1 MSGHSKWSTIKHKKA
16 QADARRGAV
25 YTKLAREIQIAA
37 REGGGDPETN
47 FNLRLAV
54 DRAKTAN
61 MPNSNIDRAI
71 KRGTGEDRDAAI
83 MEKILYEGYAPHGIA
98 LLLNCITDN
107 RNRTVAAIRHVLT
120 KHGGSMGSEGSV
132 SWQFTRKS
140 FFTIPS
146 EETTFDD
153 LFELAAE
160 AGADDVVEDDEYFEI
175 VGPVGAFKTIHDKLK
190 SASITPDT
198 SGLRMDPNQEVEL
211 NLENTIQVMKVIDIL
226 EELDDIQAV
235 YTNLRITDDAL
246 EGLE

>member
-16 QADARRGAV
+16 QADARRGAE

-37 REGGGDPETN
+37 REGSGDPDIN
-47 FNLRLAV
+47 FNLRLAI
-54 DRAKTAN
+54 DRAKAAN
-61 MPNSNIDRAI
+61 MPNSNIERAI
-71 KRGTGEDRDAAI
+71 KRGTGEDRDAAQ

-98 LLLNCITDN
+98 LLMNCITDN

-140 FFTIPS
+140 YFTIPIKDTS
-146 EETTFDD
+146 FEE
-153 LFELAAE
+153 LFEIAVE
-160 AGADDVVEDDEYFEI
+160 TGADDVVEDDEYYEI
-175 VGPVGAFKTIHDKLK
+175 IGPVEVFKNVHDKLK
-190 SASITPDT
+190 AAGIKPEN

-211 NLENTIQVMKVIDIL
+211 NLENTLQVMKVIDTL

-235 YTNLRITDDAL
+235 YSNLTITDDAL

>member
-37 REGGGDPETN
+37 REGGGDPDTN
-47 FNLRLAV
+47 FNLRLAL
-54 DRAKTAN
+54 DRAKAAN

-71 KRGTGEDRDAAI
+71 KRGTGEDRDAAV

-107 RNRTVAAIRHVLT
+107 RNRTVAAIRHLLT

-140 FFTIPS
+140 FFTIPATEAS
-146 EETTFDD
+146 FDT
-153 LFELAAE
+153 LFEIAADS
-160 AGADDVVEDDEYFEI
+160 GADDVIEDDEYYEI
-175 VGPVGAFKTIHDKLK
+175 IGPVEAFKTVHDKLK
-190 SASITPDT
+190 AASIKPET

-211 NLENTIQVMKVIDIL
+211 NLEKTLQVMRVIDSL

-246 EGLE
+246 EGIE

>member
-16 QADARRGAV
+16 QADARRGAE

-37 REGGGDPETN
+37 REGGGDPDTN

-54 DRAKTAN
+54 DRAKAAN

-71 KRGTGEDRDAAI
+71 KRGTGEDRDAAE

-107 RNRTVAAIRHVLT
+107 RNRTVAAIRHLLT

-140 FFTIPS
+140 FFTIPENEAS
-146 EETTFDD
+146 FDT
-153 LFELAAE
+153 LFEIAADS
-160 AGADDVVEDDEYFEI
+160 GADDVIEDDDYYEI
-175 VGPVGAFKTIHDKLK
+175 VGPVETFKTIHDKLK
-190 SASITPDT
+190 AASIKPET

-211 NLENTIQVMKVIDIL
+211 SLENTLQVMRVIDSL

-235 YTNLRITDDAL
+235 YTNLKITDDAL
-246 EGLE
+246 EGIE

>member
-16 QADARRGAV
+16 QADARRGAE

-37 REGGGDPETN
+37 REGSGDPDIN
-47 FNLRLAV
+47 FNLRLAI
-54 DRAKTAN
+54 DRAKAAN
-61 MPNSNIDRAI
+61 MPNSNIERAI
-71 KRGTGEDRDAAI
+71 KRGTGEDRDAAQ

-98 LLLNCITDN
+98 LLMNCITDN

-140 FFTIPS
+140 YFTIPIKDS
-146 EETTFDD
+146 SFED
-153 LFELAAE
+153 LFEIAVETGAE
-160 AGADDVVEDDEYFEI
+160 DVVEDDEYYEI
-175 VGPVGAFKTIHDKLK
+175 IGPVEVFKNVHDKLK
-190 SASITPDT
+190 AASIKPEN

-211 NLENTIQVMKVIDIL
+211 DLEKTIQVMKVIDTL

-235 YTNLRITDDAL
+235 YSNLTITDDAL

>member
-16 QADARRGAV
+16 QADARRGAE

-71 KRGTGEDRDAAI
+71 KRGTGEDRDAAE

-140 FFTIPS
+140 FFTIPAEDAS
-146 EETTFDD
+146 FDT
-153 LFELAAE
+153 LFEIAAE
-160 AGADDVVEDDEYFEI
+160 SGADDVVEDDEYFEI
-175 VGPVGAFKTIHDKLK
+175 VGPVSAFKTIHDKLK
-190 SASITPDT
+190 AASINSET

-211 NLENTIQVMKVIDIL
+211 DLEKTLQVMRVIDTL

-246 EGLE
+246 EGFE